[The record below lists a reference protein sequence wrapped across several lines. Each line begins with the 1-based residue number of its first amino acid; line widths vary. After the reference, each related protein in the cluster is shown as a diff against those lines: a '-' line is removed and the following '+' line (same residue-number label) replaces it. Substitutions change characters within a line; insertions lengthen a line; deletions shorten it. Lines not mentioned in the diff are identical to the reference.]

1 MDSSPTS
8 LFDSYEQDFQ
18 QILQSI
24 REKLE
29 GDGSEQRGGA
39 YMPTQR
45 TLSLLKLSPYRAE
58 EGCIA
63 QGRNG
68 ARRSR
73 RNGAGHFPS
82 VPHTDFT

>member
-29 GDGSEQRGGA
+29 GDGSDQRGGI
-39 YMPTQR
+39 Y
-45 TLSLLKLSPYRAE
+45 TLPYPVTLDLQLA
-58 EGCIA
+58 
-63 QGRNG
+63 
-68 ARRSR
+68 
-73 RNGAGHFPS
+73 
-82 VPHTDFT
+82 

>member
-39 YMPTQR
+39 LATY
-45 TLSLLKLSPYRAE
+45 A
-58 EGCIA
+58 
-63 QGRNG
+63 
-68 ARRSR
+68 
-73 RNGAGHFPS
+73 F
-82 VPHTDFT
+82 FTTS

>member
-29 GDGSEQRGGA
+29 GDGSDQRGGRV
-39 YMPTQR
+39 TDISCQ
-45 TLSLLKLSPYRAE
+45 SL
-58 EGCIA
+58 
-63 QGRNG
+63 
-68 ARRSR
+68 
-73 RNGAGHFPS
+73 
-82 VPHTDFT
+82 T